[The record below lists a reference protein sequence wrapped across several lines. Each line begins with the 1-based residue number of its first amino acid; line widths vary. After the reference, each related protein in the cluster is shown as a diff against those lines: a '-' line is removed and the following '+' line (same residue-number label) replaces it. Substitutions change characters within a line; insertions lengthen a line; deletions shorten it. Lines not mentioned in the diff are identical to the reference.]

1 MLITLQEIYFDLC
14 DLREL
19 IDAWVVPNVQLKDEM
34 DLDAYADL
42 RELIV
47 TQIEKLEP
55 FTIEQ
60 ETAQ

>member
-19 IDAWVVPNVQLKDEM
+19 IDAWVVPNIQLKDEM